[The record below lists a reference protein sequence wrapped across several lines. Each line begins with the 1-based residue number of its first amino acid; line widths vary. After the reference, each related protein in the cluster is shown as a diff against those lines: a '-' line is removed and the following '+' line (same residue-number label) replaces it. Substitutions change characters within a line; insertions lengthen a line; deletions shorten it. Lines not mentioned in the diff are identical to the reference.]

1 MPKGS
6 TVFAQIMS
14 LISRRQFNNCHA
26 RLRPG
31 ISSSKKPVFKD
42 DRAKIPFSSSKLVQN
57 EDEKAKTTLSSS
69 KMPQN
74 KDECLVYNC
83 SVAVLRPRAFTVTV
97 TGPSPVRR
105 TMADAL
111 PWKAGSVWL

>member
-1 MPKGS
+1 MGCKDKKKKLINKVFHSVGPVMPGS
-6 TVFAQIMS
+6 DRA
-14 LISRRQFNNCHA
+14 
-26 RLRPG
+26 

-74 KDECLVYNC
+74 KDE
-83 SVAVLRPRAFTVTV
+83 PTVV
-97 TGPSPVRR
+97 
-105 TMADAL
+105 
-111 PWKAGSVWL
+111 VWRF